1 MAQHGILLSG
11 VRGMAYYFVCI
22 EYGMTI
28 GVHAMMMHGV
38 IQRRG

>member
-11 VRGMAYYFVCI
+11 VRGMVCCFAYI
-22 EYGMTI
+22 EFGMTI